1 MLITYDVKDT
11 QILVIAPAMSGE
23 DSAFTCDIP
32 NNIVEEYRVALES
45 FRNAS
50 AALERAIG

>member
-11 QILVIAPAMSGE
+11 QILVIAPANVAEES
-23 DSAFTCDIP
+23 SCDVP
-32 NNIVEEYRVALES
+32 EKLVQDYLSALEA

-50 AALERAIG
+50 SALERAIG

>member
-11 QILVIAPAMSGE
+11 QILVIAPAVS
-23 DSAFTCDIP
+23 
-32 NNIVEEYRVALES
+32 EEESSFNCEVPEKVVQDYLSALEV
-45 FRNAS
+45 FKNAS